1 METTNSPVTT
11 AGSIVGTG
19 ESAADKA
26 RRQTNLRASCSTG
39 KQLIGMSVISL
50 ADGEVQGQVHDVI
63 YNPLQGR
70 LIGFTVTR
78 GGGFLSRG
86 ETFYLA
92 ADNLR
97 AVGED
102 AITLESARALQSI
115 EGDVSS
121 AAEDAGQPVLGK
133 RLMTEGG
140 KFLGNIDDVLIDRA
154 SRRVVAYEVSGG
166 LWHDMMKGQT
176 DVPVEHITSIGHD
189 VVIVPEFVEAQVEET
204 TGGLAAT
211 AEAAKVKAAEIKDAT
226 AEKIEEARTSA
237 SIAIENKE
245 ADYARGKV
253 VGRDVFLDDANT
265 LILARNGE
273 IVTDAHIAQ
282 ATAAGKMHA
291 LAAAAG
297 YAHASD
303 IAHSAREKAG
313 DLADAARA
321 KAADLSETAKD
332 KQGALLVGKTTAQA
346 VVSDTGILI
355 VPDNHVV
362 TEADVFAARASGK
375 LGNLSAAVGASYVED
390 ARDRAAVAYDS
401 AKERAGDAYDAAR
414 ERAAVTTA
422 AAPVTAGTPT
432 IIIQNPEQVI
442 VQSPDA
448 TVTTPATTATTT
460 TGDTSVI
467 TPIPGSST

>member
-1 METTNSPVTT
+1 METINTTNAVAA
-11 AGSIVGTG
+11 AGAG

-26 RRQTNLRASCSTG
+26 RRQTALRETCSTG

-50 ADGEVQGQVHDVI
+50 ADGEVQGQIHDVI

-70 LIGFTVTR
+70 LVGFTVSR

-92 ADNLR
+92 ADNVR

-102 AITLESARALQSI
+102 AVTVESARALSPV
-115 EGDVSS
+115 EGSVSD

-133 RLMTEGG
+133 RLMTENG
-140 KFLGNIDDVLIDRA
+140 KFLGNIDDVLIDRE

-176 DVPVEHITSIGHD
+176 DIPVEHITSIGHD
-189 VVIVPEFVEAQVEET
+189 VVIVPEFVKAQVEET
-204 TGGLAAT
+204 TGGLTAT
-211 AEAAKVKAAEIKDAT
+211 AEAAKEKAAEIKDAA
-226 AEKIEEARTSA
+226 AEKIEETRTSA
-237 SIAIENKE
+237 AIAIENQE

-253 VGRDVFLDDANT
+253 AGRDVFLDEANT
-265 LILARNGE
+265 QLLVRSGE
-273 IVTDAHIAQ
+273 MITDAHIVQ

-303 IAHSAREKAG
+303 LAHSAREKAG

-321 KAADLSETAKD
+321 KAADLSEAAKD
-332 KQGALLVGKTTAQA
+332 KQGDLLVGKTTGRA
-346 VVSDTGILI
+346 VVSDAGLLL

-362 TEADVFAARASGK
+362 TDADVFASRAGGK
-375 LGNLSAAVGASYVED
+375 LGDLSAAVGASYVED
-390 ARDRAAVAYDS
+390 ARERAAAAYDN
-401 AKERAGDAYDAAR
+401 AKEKAGDAYDAAR
-414 ERAAVTTA
+414 ERDAASAPA
-422 AAPVTAGTPT
+422 AAPAVVAATTPT
-432 IIIQNPEQVI
+432 VVIQNPEHVL

-448 TVTTPATTATTT
+448 ATVTTTT
-460 TGDTSVI
+460 TGGASVT
-467 TPIPGSST
+467 TPLPGSSA